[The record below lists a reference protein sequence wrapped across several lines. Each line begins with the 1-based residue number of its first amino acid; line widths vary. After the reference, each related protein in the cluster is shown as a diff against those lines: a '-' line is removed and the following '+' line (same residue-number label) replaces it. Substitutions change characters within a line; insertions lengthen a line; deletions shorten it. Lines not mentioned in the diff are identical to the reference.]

1 MFLGK
6 YQVCSRL
13 KMEFQLII
21 TDSISYFPKIHG
33 HTQQKAGVDHKP
45 LQTRSWPDCEK
56 VSLLL
61 KIIELVCKVFSA
73 VLWGVLLLMYS
84 DIKKEK
90 TLTFLVNSQVFF
102 FLMDSLLLCIQN
114 SHHKFMVSSLT
125 LESSGFTFDRS
136 SHLRN
141 L

>member
-21 TDSISYFPKIHG
+21 TDGISYFPKIHG
-33 HTQQKAGVDHKP
+33 HTQQKAGVDHNP

-56 VSLLL
+56 VSLPL
-61 KIIELVCKVFSA
+61 KIVELVCRVYSA
-73 VLWGVLLLMYS
+73 VFWGVLLLMYS

-102 FLMDSLLLCIQN
+102 FFLNGFFAFMYT
-114 SHHKFMVSSLT
+114 KFSSQIH
-125 LESSGFTFDRS
+125 GFIFNTSIIWIYF
-136 SHLRN
+136 
-141 L
+141 